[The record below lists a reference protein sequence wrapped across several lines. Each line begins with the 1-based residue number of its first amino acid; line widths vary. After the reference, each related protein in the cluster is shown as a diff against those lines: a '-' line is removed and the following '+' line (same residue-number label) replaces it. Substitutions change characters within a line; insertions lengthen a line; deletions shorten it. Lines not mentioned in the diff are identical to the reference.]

1 MVWQRVHIARAKD
14 HRRMGGRM
22 AHQHLAP
29 GVSNLREGYGLVDGV
44 GCPCPAALA
53 EVGLVEDVDGA
64 LLPWKSGT
72 HQ

>member
-1 MVWQRVHIARAKD
+1 
-14 HRRMGGRM
+14 MGGRM